1 MTFLTSDWH
10 LNSSNIV
17 NYENRPFSDGHKMI
31 DSYIKSIN
39 DKTKRKRDCMIHVGD
54 FYHKGKSHY
63 MEGDIELGY
72 KVEDLLDKINCNVIL
87 LQGNHDINNTGF
99 CHGRWMTLN
108 LDKNRIVT
116 VGHYPSID
124 KRFDIPYRGSSYKN
138 LHIHICGHV
147 HRAFRFHLDHQKY
160 ILNVNVGVDVWNH
173 RPIPLNKLNGYID
186 SYISKLLNDRS
197 FTNVNRT
204 TIK

>member
-1 MTFLTSDWH
+1 MLYVDNKFEIGQEVY
-10 LNSSNIV
+10 IV
-17 NYENRPFSDGHKMI
+17 QKAREDFICPACNGDGHKMI

-72 KVEDLLDKINCNVIL
+72 KVEDLLDRINCNVIL

-108 LDKNRIVT
+108 LDKT
-116 VGHYPSID
+116 VEAVLP
-124 KRFDIPYRGSSYKN
+124 
-138 LHIHICGHV
+138 V
-147 HRAFRFHLDHQKY
+147 
-160 ILNVNVGVDVWNH
+160 VV
-173 RPIPLNKLNGYID
+173 
-186 SYISKLLNDRS
+186 
-197 FTNVNRT
+197 
-204 TIK
+204 